1 MLILRRIMAV
11 SGQGI
16 SYMSI
21 GVKTVYDIVDNLAGG
36 VRSLGPHGPVHDW
49 SEINSIPPNSATSPL
64 HTR

>member
-1 MLILRRIMAV
+1 
-11 SGQGI
+11 
-16 SYMSI
+16 MSV